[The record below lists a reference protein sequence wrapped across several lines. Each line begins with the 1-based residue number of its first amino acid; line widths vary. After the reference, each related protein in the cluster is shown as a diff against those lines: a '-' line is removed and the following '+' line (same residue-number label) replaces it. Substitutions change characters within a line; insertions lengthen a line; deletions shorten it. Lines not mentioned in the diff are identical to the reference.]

1 MGKNRT
7 GTFAHV
13 FLHVSSVEKSA
24 QFYDLVLRQL
34 GWVRTMRDP
43 EWAAWTHGNQAFFI
57 VIVGEKYRAAG
68 YHRKRIGMNHVAF
81 HVESRDAVDSFAK
94 HMEANAVPLLY
105 EGPKEYPEYRVGYYA
120 VYFEDPDRIKV
131 EVAYIPT
138 ERHVDH

>member
-24 QFYDLVLRQL
+24 WFYDLVLRQL
-34 GWVRTMRDP
+34 GWVRTVRDP
-43 EWAAWTHGNQAFFI
+43 EWAAWAHEDQAFFI
-57 VIVGEKYRAAG
+57 VI
-68 YHRKRIGMNHVAF
+68 
-81 HVESRDAVDSFAK
+81 
-94 HMEANAVPLLY
+94 
-105 EGPKEYPEYRVGYYA
+105 
-120 VYFEDPDRIKV
+120 FEDPDRIKV